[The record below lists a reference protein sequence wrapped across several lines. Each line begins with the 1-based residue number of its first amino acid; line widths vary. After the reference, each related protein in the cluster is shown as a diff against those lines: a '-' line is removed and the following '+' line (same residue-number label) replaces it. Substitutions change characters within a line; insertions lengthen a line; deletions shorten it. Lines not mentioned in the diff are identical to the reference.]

1 VTERLLTWRE
11 AADELGWGSTS
22 AAGRKLRHAVR
33 AREAQL
39 GRAIATTIGR
49 GPKPQQRITLAA
61 LVRDMPELR
70 PAPIPKA
77 ALRTV
82 VEGLD
87 ERIAET
93 IERQVGPQI
102 RELFSR
108 DLVLEQQIDTLRKE
122 QR

>member
-1 VTERLLTWRE
+1 MSERLLTWRE
-11 AADELGWGSTS
+11 AAEELGWGNTS

-61 LVRDMPELR
+61 LVREMPELR
-70 PAPIPKA
+70 PAPIAKA
-77 ALRTV
+77 AVQRV
-82 VEGLD
+82 VEALD
-87 ERIAET
+87 DRIAET
-93 IERQVGPQI
+93 IQRQVGPQI
-102 RELFSR
+102 RELFER
-108 DLVLEQQIDTLRKE
+108 DRLLEQRLDGLGKE